1 MSRSSVAA
9 IAISI
14 MVLIFAFWSSYQ
26 LNVAL
31 ETMGREISELSAQ
44 LSVIEETPSIAETT
58 VLKTITVTETSTIR
72 EEESGELSVSDIY
85 GMVKDSVVSINVVT
99 PFGRGIGSGF
109 VYDAEGHIVTN
120 NHVVE
125 DGVRITVV
133 FLNGT
138 SLPAEIVG
146 LDPDSDLAVLKVDPN
161 GVALKPLK
169 LGDSTS
175 LRVGERIMAVGSPF
189 GLQGTVTAGIVSQ
202 KGRLLETV
210 RGYGIPGII
219 QIDAAINPGNSGGPL
234 LNMKGEVVGV
244 TTAIESRTGGFVGIG
259 YAIPS
264 SIVSKVVPELI
275 KSGAYR
281 HSWLGISGKN
291 MNPAIAEAMNIDVT
305 SGFLVE
311 FVVEDSPADKAGI
324 RGGDR
329 SVTIEGVDV
338 MIGGD
343 IIIGIDGQP
352 VRIIDDLLSYLIENT
367 RPGDTV
373 KLTIIRQGSVI
384 NIDVVLGA
392 RPPS

>member
-1 MSRSSVAA
+1 MSRSSAAA

-31 ETMGREISELSAQ
+31 ETMGKEISELSAQ
-44 LSVIEETPSIAETT
+44 LSVIRETPSIAETT

-72 EEESGELSVSDIY
+72 EEGSGGLSVSDIY
-85 GMVKDSVVSINVVT
+85 DMVKDSVVSINVVT

-125 DGVRITVV
+125 GGVRITVV

-138 SLPAEIVG
+138 SPQAEIVG
-146 LDPDSDLAVLKVDPN
+146 RDPDSDLAVLKVDPN
-161 GVALKPLK
+161 GMALKPLK
-169 LGDSTS
+169 LGDSKS
-175 LRVGERIMAVGSPF
+175 LRVGEMIIAVGSPF
-189 GLQGTVTAGIVSQ
+189 GLQGTITAGIVSQ

-210 RGYGIPGII
+210 RGYSIPGII

-244 TTAIESRTGGFVGIG
+244 TTAIESSTGNFAGIG

-264 SIVSKVVPELI
+264 SIVSKIVPELI
-275 KSGAYR
+275 KNGAYR

-291 MNPAIAEAMNIDVT
+291 MNPAIAKAMNTDVT
-305 SGFLVE
+305 SGYLVE
-311 FVVEDSPADKAGI
+311 FVVKDGPADKAGI
-324 RGGDR
+324 RGGSR
-329 SVTIEGVDV
+329 SVTIEGVNV

-392 RPPS
+392 RP